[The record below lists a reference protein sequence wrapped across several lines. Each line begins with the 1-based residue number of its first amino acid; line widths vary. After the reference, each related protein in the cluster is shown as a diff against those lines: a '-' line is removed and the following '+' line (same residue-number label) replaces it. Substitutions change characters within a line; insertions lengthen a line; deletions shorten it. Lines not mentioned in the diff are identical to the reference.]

1 MLVSQKPEFF
11 MVQLLNAAGDLL
23 DLTKALQIRTPPDFS
38 AMTHSELLQ
47 YVNLQGHC
55 SALVKV

>member
-1 MLVSQKPEFF
+1 